1 VNADEYKQGNTE
13 LVNSLVWLG
22 AEE

>member
-1 VNADEYKQGNTE
+1 VNAGEYKQGNTE